1 MKRLGIA
8 LVFVVGVGVM
18 ALGLCG
24 TLVSLQPAARAEEEA
39 DPVTGAAQAWLAL
52 TDQGEY
58 AQSWAEAAS
67 YFRTAAPQEQWVQSI
82 TAARSPL
89 GAVVSR
95 TLRSA
100 ESATSLPGAPD
111 GEYVVM
117 QYDTTFEHKQSAV
130 ETITPMRDTDGIWR
144 VAGYYIK

>member
-1 MKRLGIA
+1 MK
-8 LVFVVGVGVM
+8 LVHGFV
-18 ALGLCG
+18 ALGVCG
-24 TLVSLQPAARAEEEA
+24 TLVSLQPAAMAEEA
-39 DPVTGAAQAWLAL
+39 DPVTVATQAWLELA
-52 TDQGEY
+52 DQGEY
-58 AQSWAEAAS
+58 AQSWSESAS
-67 YFRTAAPQEQWVQSI
+67 FFRTSVTQEEWVQSI

-130 ETITPMRDTDGIWR
+130 ETITPMRDTDSIWR